1 MFCPDELSSAA
12 LSPEELSP
20 EELSPEELAR
30 YGRHLALAD
39 FGPAGQA
46 RLKGARVLLIGAGG
60 LGSPL
65 GLYLAAA
72 GVGVLGIVDGDR
84 VEDSNLQRQVLFTT
98 GDIGA
103 LKAERA
109 AARLAALNPHI
120 DIRPYPLW
128 LSADNALQLIQ
139 GYDLVIDGSDNFATR
154 YLVNDACVLAGKP
167 LVYGSI
173 SGFEGQASVFH
184 HRGGP
189 CYRCLFP
196 EPPPPG
202 TVLNCAEGG
211 VLGVLP
217 AIIASIQATEAIKLL
232 TGIGESLSGRL
243 LHYDARG
250 MRFRE
255 FRAARDEEC
264 PVCGERP
271 TIVALED
278 YRVVCEAPREGAFA
292 EISPGELKALLA
304 DEDTVLIDVR
314 DPWERDICH
323 IPGSRAAPLDILAE
337 VAAQL
342 DRSRRVI
349 CYCKT
354 GSRSASACRQ
364 LAEAGFSNLDNLR
377 GGILAWIEELEPGL
391 PRY

>member
-1 MFCPDELSSAA
+1 M
-12 LSPEELSP
+12 
-20 EELSPEELAR
+20 LSPEELAR
-30 YGRHLALAD
+30 YGRHLALPD
-39 FGPAGQA
+39 FGIDGQE
-46 RLKGARVLLIGAGG
+46 RLKRTSVLLIGAGG

-98 GDIGA
+98 EDIGE

-109 AARLAALNPHI
+109 AARLGALNPHI

-128 LSADNALQLIQ
+128 LSADNALELIQ

-173 SGFEGQASVFH
+173 SQFEGQASVFH
-184 HRGGP
+184 YQGGA

-202 TVLNCAEGG
+202 TVPNCAEGG

-232 TGIGESLSGRL
+232 TGIGETLSGRL
-243 LHYDARG
+243 LHYDAKG

-255 FRAARDEEC
+255 FYAARDEHC
-264 PVCGERP
+264 PVCGDQP
-271 TIVALED
+271 TITTLVYQQA
-278 YRVVCEAPREGAFA
+278 VCEESVKIAVADITPK
-292 EISPGELKALLA
+292 ELKAMLN
-304 DEDTVLIDVR
+304 DEKAVAMESTVIIDVR
-314 DPWERDICH
+314 EPWERAICH
-323 IPGSRAAPLDILAE
+323 IEGSRAIPLAALGE

-342 DRSRRVI
+342 DKSRRVV

-354 GSRSASACRQ
+354 GIRSASACQQ
-364 LAEAGFSNLDNLR
+364 LREAGFSNLGNLR
-377 GGILAWIEELEPGL
+377 GGILAWIDEVEPGL
-391 PRY
+391 SRY

>member
-1 MFCPDELSSAA
+1 M
-12 LSPEELSP
+12 LSPA
-20 EELSPEELAR
+20 ELAR
-30 YGRHLALAD
+30 YGRHLALPD
-39 FGPAGQA
+39 FGIDGQQ
-46 RLKGARVLLIGAGG
+46 RLKNARVLLIGAGG

-72 GVGVLGIVDGDR
+72 GVGQLGIIDGDR

-98 GDIGA
+98 EDIGA

-109 AARLAALNPHI
+109 AARLGALNPHI

-128 LSADNALQLIQ
+128 LSADNALELIQ

-154 YLVNDACVLAGKP
+154 YLVNDTCVLAGKP
-167 LVYGSI
+167 LIYGSI
-173 SGFEGQASVFH
+173 SQFEGQASVFH
-184 HRGGP
+184 YQGGP

-202 TVLNCAEGG
+202 TVPNCAEGG

-243 LHYDARG
+243 LHYDAKS

-255 FRAARDEEC
+255 FYAARDEQC
-264 PVCGERP
+264 PVCGDHP
-271 TIVALED
+271 TITMLVD
-278 YRVVCEAPREGAFA
+278 PQVVCEQ
-292 EISPGELKALLA
+292 PGETGVADITPGALKAMLN
-304 DEDTVLIDVR
+304 DKDIVIIDVR
-314 DPWERDICH
+314 EPWERAICH
-323 IPGSRAAPLDILAE
+323 IDGSRAVPLDALSE
-337 VAAQL
+337 VAAEL
-342 DRSRRVI
+342 DKSSRVI

-354 GSRSASACRQ
+354 GSRSASACQQ
-364 LAEAGFSNLDNLR
+364 LQAAGFANLSNLR
-377 GGILAWIEELEPGL
+377 GGILAWIEEVEPEMS
-391 PRY
+391 RY